1 MAEEEAHR
9 DFWQE
14 KKDKVGRDIGSEG
27 GPGGDLQ
34 GRGISKE
41 IRRERV
47 AGSPGNR
54 SVQGERARSRTRP
67 SRTGKMAGRRTADKG
82 GDYKDADGNTFREVK
97 SIRGGGRR
105 TTKWVKVTREGEA
118 RPKLDNED

>member
-1 MAEEEAHR
+1 M
-9 DFWQE
+9 
-14 KKDKVGRDIGSEG
+14 
-27 GPGGDLQ
+27 
-34 GRGISKE
+34 
-41 IRRERV
+41 
-47 AGSPGNR
+47 
-54 SVQGERARSRTRP
+54 QGERARSRTRP

-105 TTKWVKVTREGEA
+105 TTEWVKVTREGEA